1 MMVAFIWAAAALLV
15 SLMLSL
21 VGLKAW
27 QGWLDLR
34 RFELA
39 QNRSQLHPTP
49 EATPAVRIEMA
60 DLKER
65 LRKLEAIAT
74 GVDL

>member
-1 MMVAFIWAAAALLV
+1 MMVACIWAATALLITG
-15 SLMLSL
+15 MIGL

-27 QGWLDLR
+27 RGWLDLR
-34 RFELA
+34 RFEIA
-39 QNRSQLHPTP
+39 QACSGVHAAP
-49 EATPAVRIEMA
+49 ELMPAVRIEMA

>member
-1 MMVAFIWAAAALLV
+1 MMVAFIWAATARLV
-15 SLMLSL
+15 TGMLGL
-21 VGLKAW
+21 VGLQAW
-27 QGWLDLR
+27 RGWLDLR
-34 RFELA
+34 RFEIA
-39 QNRSQLHPTP
+39 QSRSGIDAAP
-49 EATPAVRIEMA
+49 EPTPAVRIEMA